1 MGTMGMLEGHFFSR
15 ALSKRGLM
23 HVRKVSSK

>member
-1 MGTMGMLEGHFFSR
+1 MGTMGMLEGHFFSL

>member
-1 MGTMGMLEGHFFSR
+1 MGTMGMLEGHCFSR

-23 HVRKVSSK
+23 HVRKVSS